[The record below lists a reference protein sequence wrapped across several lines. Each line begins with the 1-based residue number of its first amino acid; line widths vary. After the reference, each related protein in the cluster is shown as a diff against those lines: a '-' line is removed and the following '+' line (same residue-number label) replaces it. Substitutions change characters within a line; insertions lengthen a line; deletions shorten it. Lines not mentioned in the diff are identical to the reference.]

1 MARRKVALILTDD
14 ERVRLDSLRI
24 ARARRRRSRV
34 VPGSFSRAPKASTTG
49 WWPGGCECRR
59 SWCAG
64 VSWWRRTRRG
74 YHFHSFEGG
83 PPPMNI
89 LSEALSCT
97 SQ

>member
-14 ERVRLDSLRI
+14 ERVRLDSLAHRSRT
-24 ARARRRRSRV
+24 APPLARRAWIRL
-34 VPGSFSRAPKASTTG
+34 PRAPKASTTG

-74 YHFHSFEGG
+74 YHFHSFEVGRR
-83 PPPMNI
+83 P
-89 LSEALSCT
+89 
-97 SQ
+97 